1 MPHAALPEPGAL
13 FELAADRI
21 CRVAAEE
28 WPSESVTLGAHVP
41 SVTGYVRR
49 VHLGGREVFAK
60 DSVLGLSLVSVLRGV
75 AGDGDQ
81 VRAAQAAYATSP
93 TSLLARE
100 AAQLRALDAAGIR
113 VGRCVGYRQGVLFTE
128 AVTGPNLLDL
138 IAKDPAR
145 AADLMSGAVRSLASL
160 QSPAVAAVAD
170 EAAIAERGIDTTFR
184 RKFNGISGRAYV
196 ARLGVDLLEER
207 TRRGAVAVL
216 AVVVSRLLKLR
227 LTPAPGPRMVVYGD
241 LKPEHVLFPDGPDEQ
256 PVFID
261 PGLSRGGSHQ
271 DAAKLASRALL
282 AVIAASPVDGAT
294 LVVEGIDAF
303 IREQYRG
310 IGRTER
316 GMWLRRLMVT
326 WLMDSVNIVSTYLA
340 APSALPLPEHAQAVV
355 DSAPAL
361 CQVLDSVSAT
371 LTAGTEPESA
381 WRLALACVT
390 RAATR

>member
-1 MPHAALPEPGAL
+1 MPHVQPEPGAL
-13 FELAADRI
+13 FELAAARI
-21 CRVAAEE
+21 RRAAGEQ
-28 WPSESVTLGAHVP
+28 WPGEPVTLGAHVP

-49 VHLGGREVFAK
+49 VHLGGRELFAK

-75 AGDGDQ
+75 AGSGDQ
-81 VRAAQAAYATSP
+81 VRAAQSAYASSP

-113 VGRCVGYRQGVLFTE
+113 VGRCFGYRSGVLFTE
-128 AVTGPNLLDL
+128 AVSGPSLLDL
-138 IAKDPAR
+138 ITKDPGR
-145 AADLMSGAVRSLASL
+145 TADLMSGALRGLAAL
-160 QSPAVAAVAD
+160 QSPMVASVAD
-170 EAAIAERGIDTTFR
+170 TTPIAERGIDATFR

-196 ARLGVDLLEER
+196 TRLGVDRLDER
-207 TRRGAVAVL
+207 ARRGAVAVL
-216 AVVVSRLLKLR
+216 GVVVSRLLKLR
-227 LTPAPGPRMVVYGD
+227 LLPAPGPRLVVYGD

-261 PGLSRGGSHQ
+261 PGLSRGGDHQ

-282 AVIAASPVDGAT
+282 AVIATPTPDGAV

-303 IREQYRG
+303 VHLQARH
-310 IGRTER
+310 IGRAER

-326 WLMDSVNIVSTYLA
+326 WLMDSVNILSTYLA
-340 APSALPLPEHAQAVV
+340 APSALPLPEHALAVV
-355 DSAPAL
+355 DSTPAL
-361 CQVLDSVSAT
+361 CTVLDSVSAT
-371 LTAGTEPESA
+371 LAAGTEPEVA